1 MVFLEEVLQ
10 AFTVFAGRQML
21 IGNVFPAGDTPHI
34 TVSLTPLPVRKRRRK
49 HSGTSHIAQ
58 IVCRMPGS
66 KRRRKHIVSRRIK
79 RRRRRTRRRTNT
91 SRRGD
96 RKVRIS
102 MEARGLA

>member
-1 MVFLEEVLQ
+1 MLQ
-10 AFTVFAGRQML
+10 AFKVFAARQMVV
-21 IGNVFPAGDTPHI
+21 GNIFLAGDTPRI
-34 TVSLTPLPVRKRRRK
+34 TVSLTPLPVRKRRRT

-79 RRRRRTRRRTNT
+79 RRRRRRTRRRTNT

-96 RKVRIS
+96 RKVRII
-102 MEARGLA
+102 METRGLA